1 MLNPGKYTATP
12 IAQGVKDKDGAPSSI
27 VVTFQIEGTN
37 EKVDWFGFLNESK
50 RPDAKKHP
58 YQITFDTLVGV
69 LGFKGQDIDELAED
83 RPFALSKNPV
93 ELVLED
99 NEYIG
104 RDGKAR
110 KNVRVKYVNRLNDS
124 LSSAEMKTMPG
135 FSFKAQIMAAKQE
148 LGVKSD
154 AKPAKAFDT
163 SADDDIQF

>member
-1 MLNPGKYTATP
+1 MLSPGKYTAVP
-12 IAQGVKDKDGAPSSI
+12 IAQGVKDKDGNPSSI
-27 VVTFQIEGTN
+27 VVTFQIADST
-37 EKVDWFGFLNESK
+37 EKIDWLGFLNESK

-69 LGFKGQDIDELAED
+69 LGFKGNDIDELAED

-93 ELVLED
+93 ELVVED
-99 NEYIG
+99 NEYTD
-104 RDGKAR
+104 RNGKPR

-148 LGVKSD
+148 LGVKTD
-154 AKPAKAFDT
+154 AKPAQAFDA
-163 SADDDIQF
+163 SKDDDIKF